1 METFVPES
9 KELLNRRTA
18 SGWDSHV
25 VCKTLILWYPE
36 LLHNNYEHSDMREAR
51 SVLGFLSA
59 IQEYPADLQ
68 DILLLLARRYGLNK
82 AHQSLDNAIRKSL
95 TKRQTRGN
103 RPADN
108 RSPQSKPDR
117 LTA

>member
-9 KELLNRRTA
+9 KQLLNRRTA

-36 LLHNNYEHSDMREAR
+36 LLQNNYEHSDMREAR

-95 TKRQTRGN
+95 MQRQVRGN
-103 RPADN
+103 PPAETDA
-108 RSPQSKPDR
+108 SEADR